1 MSRID
6 AFLKL
11 GREQDCSD
19 IHITVGAPPLVRLDG
34 ELIPLKYRDL
44 SPEETESLL
53 EEILDDRQL
62 EELSKRGAVDLA
74 YRAED
79 VGRFR
84 INVSKQL
91 RGLCAVCRVVPDTV
105 PKLERL
111 GLPPF
116 LPTLADV
123 STGLILVTGT
133 AGTGKSTTLAA
144 LVNEINTK
152 RHINIITL
160 EDPIEFV
167 HTDDQAQVVQ
177 REIGQHVPSFA
188 DGLRSALR
196 EDPDVILV
204 GELRDIASISLAIE
218 AAETG
223 HLVLGTMHTRG
234 AFQTVHRIV
243 DAYPTDAQAQI
254 RHTLADTLR
263 CVVSQELVR
272 VADGR
277 GRRVVAEIMV
287 MTTAVGQLIREGK
300 NFQIPQAMATG
311 KRHGMQ
317 LMDQALLT
325 LVQAGD
331 VDPDEAFIKAGD
343 KREFIRYVTDQDL
356 LKLVDPLTLRQATGS
371 GS

>member
-1 MSRID
+1 MPRID

-19 IHITVGAPPLVRLDG
+19 IHLTVGAPPLVRLDG

-44 SPEETESLL
+44 SPDETESLL
-53 EEILDDRQL
+53 EEILDDRQRD
-62 EELSKRGAVDLA
+62 ELAERGAVDLA

-91 RGLCAVCRVVPDTV
+91 RGLCAVCRVVPDDV
-105 PKLERL
+105 PRLERL
-111 GLPPF
+111 GLPSVI
-116 LPTLADV
+116 PTLADV
-123 STGLILVTGT
+123 TSGLILVTGT

-144 LVNEINTK
+144 LVNEINHK

-177 REIGQHVPSFA
+177 REVGHHVPSFA

-204 GELRDIASISLAIE
+204 GELRDLDSISLAIE

-243 DAYPTDAQAQI
+243 DAFPTEAHAQV

-263 CVVSQELVR
+263 CVVSQDLVR

-277 GRRVVAEIMV
+277 GRRVACEILV

-300 NFQIPQAMATG
+300 TFQIPQAMATG
-311 KRHGMQ
+311 KRFGMQ
-317 LMDQALLT
+317 LMDQALLSM
-325 LVQAGD
+325 VQAGEI
-331 VDPDEAFIKAGD
+331 DPDEAFVKAGD
-343 KREFIRYVTDQDL
+343 KREFVRFVTDQDL
-356 LKLVDPLTLRQATGS
+356 LKLVDPLALRSTGS

>member
-1 MSRID
+1 
-6 AFLKL
+6 
-11 GREQDCSD
+11 
-19 IHITVGAPPLVRLDG
+19 
-34 ELIPLKYRDL
+34 
-44 SPEETESLL
+44 
-53 EEILDDRQL
+53 
-62 EELSKRGAVDLA
+62 VDLA
-74 YRAED
+74 YKAED

-91 RGLCAVCRVVPDTV
+91 RGLCAVCRVVPDEV
-105 PKLERL
+105 PRLERL
-111 GLPPF
+111 GLPRIMSS
-116 LPTLADV
+116 LAETT
-123 STGLILVTGT
+123 SGLILVTGT

-144 LVNEINTK
+144 LVNEINHG

-177 REIGQHVPSFA
+177 REIGHHVPTFA

-204 GELRDIASISLAIE
+204 GELRDLDSMSLAIE

-243 DAYPTDAQAQI
+243 DAFPTEAHAQV

-263 CVVSQELVR
+263 CVVSQDLVR

-277 GRRVVAEIMV
+277 GRRVAAEILV
-287 MTTAVGQLIREGK
+287 MTTAVAQLIREGK
-300 NFQIPQAMATG
+300 TFQIPQAMATG
-311 KRHGMQ
+311 KRFGMQ
-317 LMDQALLT
+317 LMDQALLAM
-325 LVQAGD
+325 VQAGEI
-331 VDPDEAFIKAGD
+331 DPDEAFIKAGD
-343 KREFIRYVTDQDL
+343 KREFVRFVTDQDL
-356 LKLVDPLTLRQATGS
+356 LKLADPLALRQTGS